1 MQTLILIVTL
11 LVMMGVLALIL
22 RAVRAT
28 EGPEPSANA
37 PKTRSRLIWAMVV
50 LGLVVSVASLREWPH
65 AQADTDAVVVNISSG
80 QWWWDT
86 DTTEIPLGQQVEFRV
101 RTEDVNHGLGI
112 YDSDMRLLIQVQA
125 MPNYTNKVVYTF
137 EQPGTYQILC
147 MEFCGVAH
155 HEMTYEFDVVEA
167 GA

>member
-1 MQTLILIVTL
+1 MQTTILIVTL

-22 RAVRAT
+22 QAVLAT
-28 EGPEPSANA
+28 DGPEPSENA
-37 PKTRSRLIWAMVV
+37 PKTRSKVIWAMVV
-50 LGLVVSVASLREWPH
+50 LGLLVSVASLREWPH
-65 AQADTDAVVVNISSG
+65 AQAGTDALVVNIESG

-86 DTTEIPLGQQVEFRV
+86 DTTEIPAGQQVEFRV
-101 RTEDVNHGLGI
+101 TSEDVNHGLGI
-112 YDSDMRLLIQVQA
+112 YNSDMKLLIQVQA

-137 EQPGTYQILC
+137 EEPGTYQILC

-155 HEMTYEFDVVEA
+155 HDMTFEFDVVEA

>member
-11 LVMMGVLALIL
+11 RGMRGVLALIM
-22 RAVRAT
+22 RAVLAT

-37 PKTRSRLIWAMVV
+37 PKTRSKVIWSMVV
-50 LGLVVSVASLREWPH
+50 LGLVVSVTSLREWPH
-65 AQADTDAVVVNISSG
+65 TQAGGDALVVNIESG

-101 RTEDVNHGLGI
+101 TTEDVNQGLGI
-112 YDSDMRLLIQVQA
+112 YNSDMQLLVQVQA
-125 MPNYTNKVVYTF
+125 MPSYTNKVVYTF
-137 EQPGTYQILC
+137 EEPGTYQILC
-147 MEFCGVAH
+147 MEFCGIAH
-155 HEMTYEFDVVEA
+155 HAMTYEFDVVEA